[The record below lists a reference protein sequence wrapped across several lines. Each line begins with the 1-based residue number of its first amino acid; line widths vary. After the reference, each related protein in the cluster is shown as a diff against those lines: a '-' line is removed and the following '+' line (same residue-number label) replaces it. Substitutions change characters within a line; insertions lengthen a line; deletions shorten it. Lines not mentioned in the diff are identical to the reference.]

1 MHAKPCGDHTVFRD
15 RRDKLQLMLRR
26 IRRNDETHAGRA
38 EVVTPALLAASA
50 EHAFVERA
58 RCGSVLDRDGERA
71 NAGRAVTMG
80 PHARDSLVARRYVAD
95 EEWHRTGRG
104 WLCHREHPFQHVA

>member
-1 MHAKPCGDHTVFRD
+1 MHAKPFGGHAGFRD

-38 EVVTPALLAASA
+38 EVFTQAHLAASA

-58 RCGSVLDRDGERA
+58 RYGSVLDRDGERA
-71 NAGRAVTMG
+71 DAGRAVTMG
-80 PHARDSLVARRYVAD
+80 PRARDSLVARR
-95 EEWHRTGRG
+95 
-104 WLCHREHPFQHVA
+104 